1 MIIIRETV
9 EKDLPSVIGLLQCI
23 SNFAPKKNDYP
34 YIWEAF
40 NEQKNLHSVVATL
53 EEEVVG
59 YGSVWIETKIRGGKA
74 CHIEDVVSH
83 QMYRGM
89 GIGKAVMDTLYVIAK
104 KYECYKVT
112 LQCREQN
119 RVFYEKCGYVNSG
132 TTMQKFLKK

>member
-1 MIIIRETV
+1 MIFIRETV
-9 EKDLPSVIGLLQCI
+9 EKDLASVIGLLQCL
-23 SNFAPKKNDYP
+23 SSFAPKKNDYP

-59 YGSVWIETKIRGGKA
+59 YGSVLIETKIRGGKA
-74 CHIEDVVSH
+74 GHIEDVVSH

-89 GIGKAVMDTLYVIAK
+89 GIGKALIDALYVIAENK
-104 KYECYKVT
+104 ECYKVT

-119 RVFYEKCGYVNSG
+119 QVFYKKCGYANSG
-132 TTMQKFLKK
+132 ITMQKFLKK